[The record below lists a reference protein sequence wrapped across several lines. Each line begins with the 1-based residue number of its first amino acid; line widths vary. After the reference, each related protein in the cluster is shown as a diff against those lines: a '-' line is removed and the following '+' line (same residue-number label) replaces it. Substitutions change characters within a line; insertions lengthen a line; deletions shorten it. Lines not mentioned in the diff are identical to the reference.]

1 MAHKALIVHVMADQV
16 FNDMAIRELER
27 SVPGIHEY
35 CILSKAVQKTKSAL
49 AQSANPRYV
58 REAVSR
64 PGTKVVV
71 FHSIPPAWYS
81 LIRAVPQGV
90 RIVWIGM
97 GFDYYSLIG
106 DPLVLPLTQKHTAT
120 SWYRRIRAKLLHAY
134 LNFELAPQKSLQN
147 QLLRV
152 HFFAP
157 VLDSEF
163 ELVAANFPLNA
174 TYIDWNYGTVEDDF
188 QPQFQTSSGSQI
200 HILAGNSAYETN
212 NHFEMIDALGTHPK
226 LRESR
231 VYMPLSYGRPHY
243 RDAVIAYGR
252 QTLGEAFYPLTEFMP
267 MNQYNELIGTCGFVV
282 MNHLR
287 QQGLGNIITALL
299 AGSKVYLNPLNPI
312 YHWFTSRGAHVGST
326 EHIDLIPLSATEVGE
341 NRAVVLQHW
350 SREAQHLRVAEFVQ
364 VILAD

>member
-1 MAHKALIVHVMADQV
+1 MERKAFIIHIMADQV

-27 SVPGIHEY
+27 SAPGIHEY
-35 CILSKAVQKTKSAL
+35 CLLSSAIRKTKSAL
-49 AQSANPRYV
+49 AKSTTKRHV

-64 PGTKVVV
+64 PDTKVVI

-81 LIRAVPQGV
+81 LIRSIPKGV

-106 DPLVLPLTQKHTAT
+106 DPLVLPSTQKHVAT
-120 SWYRRIRAKLLHAY
+120 SWYRRVRAMLLHAY
-134 LNFELAPQKSLQN
+134 LNVEFAPRKSLQN

-152 HFFAP
+152 DFFAP

-163 ELVAANFPLNA
+163 DLVVHNFSLNA
-174 TYIDWNYGTVEDDF
+174 AYLDWNYGTVEDDF
-188 QPQFQTSSGSQI
+188 EPQVRTATKDQI

-212 NHFEMIDALGTHPK
+212 NHFEIIDALRANQK
-226 LRESR
+226 LSESY

-243 RDAVIAYGR
+243 RDSVISYGQR
-252 QTLGEAFYPLTEFMP
+252 TLGDSFRPLTEFMP
-267 MNQYNELIGTCGFVV
+267 MNDYNELIGSCGFVV

-299 AGSKVYLNPLNPI
+299 SGSKVYLNPLNPL
-312 YHWFTSRGAHVGST
+312 YQWFTSRGAHIGST
-326 EHIDLIPLSATEVGE
+326 EHIDLVPLSNSEISD
-341 NRAVVLQHW
+341 NRAVVMTHW
-350 SREAQHLRVAEFVQ
+350 SREAQQLRVDEFVR
-364 VILAD
+364 VLLAD